1 MDHYEINQRWQD
13 LAIVLKGHEV
23 GHITTNDEM
32 ETANPFTTT
41 DDLARELVKL
51 CQLEH
56 ALALEYLYAM
66 YSVKDPAKAAGQALK
81 DAVTFVRHEILGIAV
96 SEMRHLRWANQL
108 IWELDHAGL
117 TTQKFG
123 PSLARAARVPT
134 ATGDRPS
141 ELRLLTQN
149 VLNDFIAVEKP
160 SGTLDGA
167 YARVLAT
174 LRQTKYPEALEQL
187 AERILADGMQ
197 HFTRFREIQRV
208 LAPFATGD
216 SPAYL
221 QKLVKASRAQGK
233 AATDLYRTILTDL
246 ESAYE
251 SGDME
256 DAAKIADARTTMFKL
271 KDAADALANADKG
284 VPYF

>member
-1 MDHYEINQRWQD
+1 
-13 LAIVLKGHEV
+13 
-23 GHITTNDEM
+23 M

-41 DDLARELVKL
+41 DELAGELVKL

-66 YSVKDPAKAAGQALK
+66 YSVKDPAKAAGQALN

-117 TTQKFG
+117 TTKKFG
-123 PSLARAARVPT
+123 PSLARAVRVPT

-271 KDAADALANADKG
+271 KDAADALANAGKG